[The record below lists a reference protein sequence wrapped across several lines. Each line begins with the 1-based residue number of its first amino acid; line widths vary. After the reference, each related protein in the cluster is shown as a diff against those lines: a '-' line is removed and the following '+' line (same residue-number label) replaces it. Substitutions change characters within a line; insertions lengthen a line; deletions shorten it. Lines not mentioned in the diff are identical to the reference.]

1 MTMHLQGRIVATH
14 RGRAIVTGRNGSH
27 PWLWQAEPL
36 RDDGTVDDTRLV
48 LVDTRK
54 AVFVETEDG
63 MMGVLPMGGEA

>member
-1 MTMHLQGRIVATH
+1 MRLQGRIVSTH

-63 MMGVLPMGGEA
+63 MRGVLPMGVGV